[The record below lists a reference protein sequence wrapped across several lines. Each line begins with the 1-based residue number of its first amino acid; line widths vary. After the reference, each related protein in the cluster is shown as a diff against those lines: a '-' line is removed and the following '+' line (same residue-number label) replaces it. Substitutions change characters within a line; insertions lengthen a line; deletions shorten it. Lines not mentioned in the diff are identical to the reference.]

1 MLLLQV
7 ILHRHLLHAILED
20 LVLLHRECQH
30 SKTWTDNAVHAGHAL
45 TLLAC
50 ACAELGCRL
59 VVVLGAKR
67 QIDNYLR
74 MRGLEQHMVKGY
86 RVTDESAMLA
96 AMEAAGTSR
105 MLVEAQLS
113 KVWDSLSQLW
123 WQCHRAPASIQPCR
137 SMQLLLS

>member
-20 LVLLHRECQH
+20 LVLLHRESQH

-45 TLLAC
+45 ILLAC

-96 AMEAAGTSR
+96 AMDAAGTSR

-113 KVWDSLSQLW
+113 KVLASLCQLLY
-123 WQCHRAPASIQPCR
+123 QCHRAPAFIQPCR
-137 SMQLLLS
+137 SMQLLLL